1 MNEETPK
8 YAISIAAELVG
19 MHPQTLR
26 VYETRGLVRPKRT
39 RGGRRLYS
47 DSDIARLRGVQALT
61 TALGLSLAGVEHVLE
76 LARAIQVLAT
86 RVRELEAR
94 LAQERREH
102 ARELAG
108 ARREGRADV
117 VIWQAPSNLPDR

>member
-1 MNEETPK
+1 MNDDTPK
-8 YAISIAAELVG
+8 YAISVAAALVG

-26 VYETRGLVRPKRT
+26 VYENRGLIRPKRT

-47 DSDIARLRGVQALT
+47 DADIGRLRGVQGLT

-76 LARAIQVLAT
+76 MEDAIQALAG

-108 ARREGRADV
+108 ARREGRAEL

>member
-1 MNEETPK
+1 MNDDTPK
-8 YAISIAAELVG
+8 YAISVAAALVG

-26 VYETRGLVRPKRT
+26 VYENRGLIRPKRT

-47 DSDIARLRGVQALT
+47 DADIGRLRGVQGLT

-76 LARAIQVLAT
+76 MEDAIQALAG
-86 RVRELEAR
+86 RGRELEAR

-108 ARREGRADV
+108 ARREGRAEL